1 VSKKGE
7 VRETM
12 YVLIICNRLDA
23 VNTDKTN
30 RIFKDKRWKKREDE
44 RSDPNRAQWKGKDR
58 LVLDPEKIGSA
69 HLWVDKHLSP
79 QESPMM
85 SNQLAAALR
94 EAELTH
100 VGLREIEEG

>member
-1 VSKKGE
+1 MFINFFLSILCQKK
-7 VRETM
+7 VKFAKPCM
-12 YVLIICNRLDA
+12 L
-23 VNTDKTN
+23 NTDKSN
-30 RIFKDKRWKKREDE
+30 RIFKGKRWKKREDE